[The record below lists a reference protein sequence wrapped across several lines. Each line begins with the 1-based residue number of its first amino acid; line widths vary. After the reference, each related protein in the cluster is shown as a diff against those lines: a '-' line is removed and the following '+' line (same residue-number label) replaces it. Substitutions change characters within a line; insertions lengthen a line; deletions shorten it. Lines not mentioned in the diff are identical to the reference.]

1 MPETQAPLWPLAAK
15 STEALRDVAARLHG
29 HVLEQA
35 HLAPDDIGYTLGISR
50 SGFPFR
56 AALRGTSREALLE
69 ALHALASGTDHPCLL
84 QGTAQVRARKR
95 VFIFPGQGSQW
106 AGMGMELYAAFAVY
120 RQTIDQV
127 ETALQPYVDW
137 SLVAVLR
144 GEEGAPSL
152 ERIDVVQPALFAV
165 MVAIARLWQSLGCTP
180 DAVIGHSQGEI
191 AAAYIAGA
199 LKLEDAVKIL
209 AIRSQLMLAQAGT
222 GAMATVVLP
231 EQQAAGT
238 GRAGGRLADAGGLQ
252 QSAR

>member
-1 MPETQAPLWPLAAK
+1 SLHITAPSTEVDWSTGAIELLSERRPWPTVADRPRRAGISSFGVSGTNAHLIVEEYVAPAATSACQVPETQAPLWPLAAK
-15 STEALRDVAARLHG
+15 STEALRDVAARLHD

-165 MVAIARLWQSLGCTP
+165 MVAI
-180 DAVIGHSQGEI
+180 
-191 AAAYIAGA
+191 
-199 LKLEDAVKIL
+199 
-209 AIRSQLMLAQAGT
+209 
-222 GAMATVVLP
+222 
-231 EQQAAGT
+231 
-238 GRAGGRLADAGGLQ
+238 
-252 QSAR
+252 

>member
-1 MPETQAPLWPLAAK
+1 
-15 STEALRDVAARLHG
+15 
-29 HVLEQA
+29 
-35 HLAPDDIGYTLGISR
+35 
-50 SGFPFR
+50 
-56 AALRGTSREALLE
+56 
-69 ALHALASGTDHPCLL
+69 
-84 QGTAQVRARKR
+84 
-95 VFIFPGQGSQW
+95 
-106 AGMGMELYAAFAVY
+106 
-120 RQTIDQV
+120 V

-231 EQQAAGT
+231 EQQAAE
-238 GRAGGRLADAGGLQ
+238 Q
-252 QSAR
+252 